1 MLRRECLLVFLS
13 PLVLVA
19 IGVGFVQVSRNAGTR
34 RAEEVPG
41 EALYEEVLR
50 TVRERYVLEPD
61 QERLVYGAARGI
73 MAELDRHSRIYDD
86 GEWAD
91 HNLRSAGKYAG
102 VGILVGKLRGK
113 LSVLEAMPEGPAER
127 SGIRHGD
134 RILAI
139 DGKPVDDARP
149 LSDYLG
155 QLRGSTGSTVVLTVA
170 ALGTTTDRQVE
181 IRRGLTPERLVY
193 GYVLDADPSVGY
205 INVESFRETTVALFD
220 DAVETLL
227 AAGAESLIMDL
238 RGNLGG
244 SLDAAIK
251 LADRF
256 IPEGLLVTTEGR
268 VPSHPRYASSST
280 PYADVPLV
288 VLVDGHSASA
298 SEILAGALQ
307 DHSRAVLLG
316 ERTFGKGVVQEV
328 SAFRSG
334 WQGGMKIT
342 TAHYFTPAGRCIER
356 SIGLRR
362 DRQRRGGL
370 VPDVSVRMTPAF
382 ASSRDRDAWYLALG
396 QHRQLGRYAARVRK
410 ILGEQRPAFDDRHV
424 GQALALLSAR
434 WNGDRSL
441 TE

>member
-102 VGILVGKLRGK
+102 VGILVGKLRGQ

-220 DAVETLL
+220 DAVEKLL

-244 SLDAAIK
+244 SLDEQGRPFS
-251 LADRF
+251 LA
-256 IPEGLLVTTEGR
+256 T
-268 VPSHPRYASSST
+268 
-280 PYADVPLV
+280 
-288 VLVDGHSASA
+288 
-298 SEILAGALQ
+298 
-307 DHSRAVLLG
+307 
-316 ERTFGKGVVQEV
+316 
-328 SAFRSG
+328 
-334 WQGGMKIT
+334 
-342 TAHYFTPAGRCIER
+342 
-356 SIGLRR
+356 
-362 DRQRRGGL
+362 
-370 VPDVSVRMTPAF
+370 
-382 ASSRDRDAWYLALG
+382 
-396 QHRQLGRYAARVRK
+396 
-410 ILGEQRPAFDDRHV
+410 
-424 GQALALLSAR
+424 
-434 WNGDRSL
+434 
-441 TE
+441 

>member
-1 MLRRECLLVFLS
+1 MLRREYFLLFLS

-19 IGVGFVQVSRNAGTR
+19 IGVGYVQASRNAGTR
-34 RAEEVPG
+34 RAEDIPG
-41 EALYEEVLR
+41 EALYKEVLQ
-50 TVRERYVLEPD
+50 TVRKRYVVEPD
-61 QERLVYGAARGI
+61 EEQLVYGAARGI

-102 VGILVGKLRGK
+102 IGIFVGKLRGH
-113 LSVLEAMPEGPAER
+113 LSVLESLPGGPAAR
-127 SGIRHGD
+127 AGILHGD

-149 LSDYLG
+149 LNDYSVE
-155 QLRGSTGSTVVLTVA
+155 LRGNIGSEVVLTVA
-170 ALGTTTDRQVE
+170 ALGTSTERVVK
-181 IRRGLTPERLVY
+181 IRRGLAPERLVY
-193 GYVLDADPSVGY
+193 GYVLESEPRVGY
-205 INVESFRETTVALFD
+205 VNVESFRDTTVKLFD
-220 DAVETLL
+220 EEVNKLL
-227 AAGAESLIMDL
+227 AAGAESLVMDL

-256 IPEGLLVTTEGR
+256 IPEGLIVTTEGR
-268 VPSHPRYASSST
+268 VPSRPRYATDET
-280 PYADVPLV
+280 PYGDLPLV

-307 DHSRAVLLG
+307 DHCRALLLG

-328 SAFRSG
+328 SSFQSG

-356 SIGLRR
+356 SIGLGR
-362 DRQRRGGL
+362 DRQRRGGI
-370 VPDVSVRMTPAF
+370 VPDVFVRMTPTF
-382 ASSRDRDAWYLALG
+382 RDHHDRDRWYRALG
-396 QHRQLGRYAARVRK
+396 QHRQRGRYAPAVRK
-410 ILGEQRPAFDDRHV
+410 ILREEQPPFDDLHKKAAV
-424 GQALALLSAR
+424 SLLSAQ
-434 WNGDRSL
+434 WSGDRRL
-441 TE
+441 TG

>member
-1 MLRRECLLVFLS
+1 MLRREYLLVFLS

-19 IGVGFVQVSRNAGTR
+19 LGVGYVQASRHAGTR
-34 RAEEVPG
+34 RAEDVPG
-41 EALYEEVLR
+41 AALYEEVLQ
-50 TVRERYVLEPD
+50 TVRERYVVEPD
-61 QERLVYGAARGI
+61 EERLVYGAARGI
-73 MAELDRHSRIYDD
+73 MAELDPHSRIYND

-91 HNLRSAGKYAG
+91 HNLRSTGKYAG
-102 VGILVGKLRGK
+102 IGILVGKLRGH
-113 LSVLEAMPEGPAER
+113 LSVLEAMPRGPAAR

-139 DGKPVDDARP
+139 DGKPVEDTRS

-155 QLRGSTGSTVVLTVA
+155 QLRGSIGSDVVLTVA
-170 ALGTTTDRQVE
+170 ALGTTTERTVE

-193 GYVLDADPSVGY
+193 GYVLEADPRVGY
-205 INVESFRETTVALFD
+205 VNVESFRETTVALFD
-220 DAVETLL
+220 EEVEKLL
-227 AAGAESLIMDL
+227 AAGAESVIMDL

-244 SLDAAIK
+244 SLDAAIQ

-268 VPSHPRYASSST
+268 VPSRPRYATDST
-280 PYADVPLV
+280 PYAEVPLV

-328 SAFRSG
+328 SAFYSG

-356 SIGLRR
+356 SIGLGLGRH
-362 DRQRRGGL
+362 RRGGV
-370 VPDVSVRMTPAF
+370 VPDVTVRMTPTF
-382 ASSRDRDAWYLALG
+382 SSTSERDEWYRELG
-396 QHRQLGRYAARVRK
+396 QHRQLGRYAMRVRK
-410 ILGEQRPAFDDRHV
+410 ILREERPAFDDQHV
-424 GQALALLSAR
+424 KAAVSLLSAR
-434 WNGDRSL
+434 WSGDRRLSR
-441 TE
+441 